1 MPESQLQSII
11 DVYQE
16 CRKRRW
22 SCVPHI
28 CAIFVLVLYEEQ
40 LLESSDSIKAKDT
53 SITFLMAGI
62 GLC

>member
-22 SCVPHI
+22 SCMSHI
-28 CAIFVLVLYEEQ
+28 CAVFVLVLYEEW
-40 LLESSDSIKAKDT
+40 LLESSDPIKARDT
-53 SITFLMAGI
+53 SVTFLTAGI
-62 GLC
+62 RLC